1 LNQVFENNKVL
12 VRLFTQ
18 YSVNS
23 ESKVKEIMPAK
34 FRLNGS
40 LHDVIGGPSEYVVD
54 SGHSVRETLVS
65 LHIEPLTVAIVT
77 VNKVHENKDYIIQD
91 GDDVFVMAIVGGG

>member
-1 LNQVFENNKVL
+1 
-12 VRLFTQ
+12 
-18 YSVNS
+18 
-23 ESKVKEIMPAK
+23 MPAK

-40 LHDVIGGPSEYVVD
+40 LHDVIGGPSEYMVD
-54 SGHSVRETLVS
+54 SGHSVRETMVS

-91 GDDVFVMAIVGGG
+91 